1 MRTTRVLV
9 CCLVMGL
16 LSVSIFGAVNQQKIY
31 SLDSDVYDALE
42 VLYIHQ
48 GLSLPSTTGPYSQA
62 ELSLMV
68 EKIKA
73 SALQGSM
80 KQTYEYVQGVLGVE
94 PKTQGKG
101 IGLSWGFDAT
111 LETYTHSDTTDFIG
125 RDSWNYD
132 SINHKPLLTVS
143 LETWPAESFYGYSEL
158 SVGNTHTLENGFGT
172 TTFATNIPMIPP
184 SLMPDLD
191 FNIPYRAFVAA
202 GGEHWSLQAGRDRL
216 SWGAGHTGNLMLS
229 DSFKYHN
236 MARVTTFSD
245 KFKYTF
251 VTSFFP
257 HPLHYYDNVQ
267 SGVGYYKNPET
278 GDIEEVSVYYNT
290 QNDGPTEGDGQATAL
305 NGIYMFM
312 SHRLEWRMF
321 QDKVGLTLTES
332 IMYQSKENYLDIRI
346 LNPAMIFHDYYIRS
360 NANSILGLEIDYT
373 PVNGLNIY
381 AQAAVDEFSLPGED
395 VPSETETNFPIT
407 FGYLAGIKGVVPVAD
422 AVGYG
427 SLEFAYTD
435 PYLYLRYS
443 ETSSPDDSSSGYD
456 DYGLNYVGAIREFT
470 NKSGMR
476 YNSEFIG
483 YTYGNDALVVNLNG
497 GVKSYGKWNL
507 SGNVFYMAHGTFD
520 MFTYWT
526 RVGGGVAD
534 IPTTPTSGGSVGNY
548 ADSSYASRNAVE
560 HTLVAGLYGSYQITD
575 TLKTFGQLDYITI
588 QNYQNIAGQKASDI
602 QLTLGLSYTI

>member
-1 MRTTRVLV
+1 MRITRVLV
-9 CCLVMGL
+9 CCLAMFL
-16 LSVSIFGAVNQQKIY
+16 LSASIFGAVNQQKIY

-62 ELSLMV
+62 ELSLMM
-68 EKIKA
+68 EKIDTSQLKGA
-73 SALQGSM
+73 MQD
-80 KQTYEYVQGVLGVE
+80 TYEYVQTVLGIE

-172 TTFATNIPMIPP
+172 TTIATNVPMVPP

-191 FNIPYRAFVAA
+191 FNMPYRAFVAA
-202 GGEHWSLQAGRDRL
+202 GGDHWSFQLGRDRL
-216 SWGAGHTGNLMLS
+216 SWGAGHTGNLMVS

-257 HPLHYYDNVQ
+257 HPSQYFDASAAMGASTPN
-267 SGVGYYKNPET
+267 K
-278 GDIEEVSVYYNT
+278 
-290 QNDGPTEGDGQATAL
+290 GDGQEKAL

-373 PVNGLNIY
+373 PIKGINLY

-443 ETSSPDDSSSGYD
+443 ETSSPDKSSYD

-470 NKSGMR
+470 NESGMR

-548 ADSSYASRNAVE
+548 ADPAYASRNAVE
-560 HTLVAGLYGSYQITD
+560 HTFIAGLYGSYQITD

>member
-1 MRTTRVLV
+1 MRITRVLV
-9 CCLVMGL
+9 CCLVMCL
-16 LSVSIFGAVNQQKIY
+16 FSTSIFGAVNQQKIY
-31 SLDSDVYDALE
+31 SLDSDVYDAIE
-42 VLYIHQ
+42 TLYIAQ

-80 KQTYEYVQGVLGVE
+80 KQTYEYVQTVLGIE

-111 LETYTHSDTTDFIG
+111 LETYTHSDTTNFTG

-132 SINHKPLLTVS
+132 EIHHKPLLTVS

-158 SVGNTHTLENGFGT
+158 SVGNTFTLKNGFGA
-172 TTFATNIPMIPP
+172 TTFGTNIPMVPP
-184 SLMPDLD
+184 SIMTDLD
-191 FNIPYRAFVAA
+191 FNMPYRAFVAA
-202 GGEHWSLQAGRDRL
+202 GGAHWSFQLGRDRL
-216 SWGAGHTGNLMLS
+216 SWGAGHTGNLMVS

-257 HPLHYYDNVQ
+257 HPSQYYDASAAMGASTPN
-267 SGVGYYKNPET
+267 
-278 GDIEEVSVYYNT
+278 
-290 QNDGPTEGDGQATAL
+290 EGDGQSEVL
-305 NGIYMFM
+305 DGIYMFM

-321 QDKVGLTLTES
+321 HDKVGLTLTES

-360 NANSILGLEIDYT
+360 NANSILGLELDYT
-373 PVNGLNIY
+373 PVSGLNIY
-381 AQAAVDEFSLPGED
+381 AQAAVDEFSLPGEP
-395 VPSETETNFPIT
+395 VPSDTETNFPVT
-407 FGYLAGIKGVVPVAD
+407 FGYLVGLKGVVPVAD
-422 AVGYG
+422 AIGYG

-470 NKSGMR
+470 NESGMR

-534 IPTTPTSGGSVGNY
+534 ISQTPTTGGSVGNY

-560 HTLVAGLYGSYQITD
+560 HTLIAGLYGSYQITD
-575 TLKTFGQLDYITI
+575 TMRTFGQLDYITI
-588 QNYQNIAGQKASDI
+588 NNYQNILGQKASDI

>member
-1 MRTTRVLV
+1 MRITRVLM
-9 CCLVMGL
+9 CCLVMCL
-16 LSVSIFGAVNQQKIY
+16 LSASIFGAVNQQKIY
-31 SLDSDVYDALE
+31 SLDSDVYDAIE
-42 VLYIHQ
+42 SLYIHQ

-73 SALQGSM
+73 SVLQGSM
-80 KQTYEYVQGVLGVE
+80 KQTYEYVQTVLGIE
-94 PKTQGKG
+94 PKNQGKG

-111 LETYTHSDTTDFIG
+111 LETYTHSDTTDFTG
-125 RDSWNYD
+125 RESWNYD
-132 SINHKPLLTVS
+132 SILHKPFLTVS

-158 SVGNTHTLENGFGT
+158 SVGNTFTLKNGFGA
-172 TTFATNIPMIPP
+172 TTFATNVPMVPP

-191 FNIPYRAFVAA
+191 FNMPYRAFVAA
-202 GGEHWSLQAGRDRL
+202 GGEHWSLQVGRDRL
-216 SWGAGHTGNLMLS
+216 SWGAGHTGNLMVS

-257 HPLHYYDNVQ
+257 HPLHFYDNVQ
-267 SGVGYYKNPET
+267 SGVSYYKNSS
-278 GDIEEVSVYYNT
+278 GVIEEVPVYYNT

-312 SHRLEWRMF
+312 SHRLEWRML

-381 AQAAVDEFSLPGED
+381 AQAAVDEFSLPGEP
-395 VPSETETNFPIT
+395 VPSDTVTNFPIT
-407 FGYLAGIKGVVPVAD
+407 FGYLAGMKGVVPVAD

-443 ETSSPDDSSSGYD
+443 ETSSPDDSSSGFD

-470 NKSGMR
+470 NESGMR

-534 IPTTPTSGGSVGNY
+534 IPTTPTSGGSEGNY

-560 HTLVAGLYGSYQITD
+560 HTLVAGVNGSCQITD

-588 QNYQNIAGQKASDI
+588 QNYQNIAGQKASDV